1 MAIQYVYPRDNDALE
16 INPPGGDAHIT
27 TRASNWLW
35 AVFAIMLLSWF
46 TALGWTYS
54 VCPIFHTYFVFYCY
68 FLFSVGQQA

>member
-1 MAIQYVYPRDNDALE
+1 MAIQYIYPRDNDALE

-54 VCPIFHTYFVFYCY
+54 VCPTLPYSLR
-68 FLFSVGQQA
+68 FLLLFLCSLGQQA